1 MLIMAKD
8 LRTANSVFRT
18 PQKIGETRMKKTT
31 FGVIVGNRGFFPDAL
46 AKQGRKNIL
55 DVLRKN
61 GFNSVALSM
70 QEAKYGAVE
79 TFADAK
85 KCAALFAQNS
95 EKIDGIIV
103 TLPNFGDEKGVA
115 EAIKRSGFGVPI
127 LIQAEPDMPGKMS
140 IASRRDSF
148 CGKISVCNNL
158 RQAGIP
164 YTLTKSHTVKV
175 TSAEFKKEL
184 DDFASACRIVKGLKN
199 ARFGAIGART
209 GAFNT
214 VRYSEKI
221 LELSDISVE
230 TIDLSE
236 ILGRVAL
243 LADNDRGVKR
253 KLNAIRKYVPAESI
267 PGDKLLK
274 MAKFGSV
281 IDKWVKDMELDGTAI
296 QCWTSLQ
303 EFFGIV
309 PCTLMSMMSEV
320 LVPSA
325 CEVDI
330 TGLLGMYIL
339 QLASGA
345 PSALLDWN
353 NNYGA
358 EPDKCVLFHCSNV
371 PRSFFKSSRMDY
383 QEIIAGAVGKDN
395 TYGTVVGRIAPGK
408 ATFCRTTTD
417 DTAGVISAY
426 VGEGEFTNDK
436 LDTFGGYGVMK
447 IPDLQILMQYICLM
461 GFEHHVAVNLSQKAE
476 AITEAL
482 DNYMGWDVYLH
493 A

>member
-1 MLIMAKD
+1 
-8 LRTANSVFRT
+8 
-18 PQKIGETRMKKTT
+18 MKKVA
-31 FGVIVGNRGFFPDAL
+31 FGVIIGNRGFFPDIL
-46 AKQGRKNIL
+46 AKQGRKDIL
-55 DVLRKN
+55 DVLKNN
-61 GFNSVALSM
+61 GFNTVALSM
-70 QEAKYGAVE
+70 QQTKYGAVE
-79 TFADAK
+79 TFEDAK
-85 KCAALFAQNS
+85 KCAGLFAEKS
-95 EKIDGIIV
+95 EKIDGVIV

-115 EAIKRSGFGVPI
+115 ETIKRSGLNVPI
-127 LIQAEPDMPGKMS
+127 LIHAEPDAQDKMS
-140 IASRRDSF
+140 IANRRDSF

-164 YTLTKSHTVKV
+164 YTLTSSHTVKV
-175 TSAEFKKEL
+175 TSAEFKKDL
-184 DDFASACRIVKGLKN
+184 GDFASVCRIIKGLKN

-221 LELSDISVE
+221 LELSGISVE

-253 KLNAIRKYVPAESI
+253 KLNAIEKYLPTKSI
-267 PGDKLLK
+267 PADKLLK
-274 MAKFGSV
+274 MAKFGYV
-281 IDKWVKDMELDGTAI
+281 VDKWIKETELNGTAI
-296 QCWTSLQ
+296 QCWTALE

-309 PCTLMSMMSEV
+309 PCTLMSIMSES

-339 QLASGA
+339 QLASGT
-345 PSALLDWN
+345 PSAILDWN
-353 NNYGA
+353 NNYGTD
-358 EPDKCVLFHCSNV
+358 PDKAVLFHCSNL
-371 PRSFFKSSRMDY
+371 PKSFFKNSKMDY
-383 QEIIAGAVGKDN
+383 QEIIAGTVGKEN

-408 ATFCRTTTD
+408 TTFCRTTTD
-417 DTAGVISAY
+417 DTAGIISVY

-447 IPDLQILMQYICLM
+447 IANLQRLLQYVCNM
-461 GFEHHVAVNLSQKAE
+461 GFEHHVAVNRTEKADAIAE
-476 AITEAL
+476 ALE
-482 DNYMGWDVYLH
+482 NYMGWDVYRH
-493 A
+493 E

>member
-1 MLIMAKD
+1 MDILE
-8 LRTANSVFRT
+8 T
-18 PQKIGETRMKKTT
+18 GETKMKKTT
-31 FGVIVGNRGFFPDAL
+31 FGVIVGNRGFFPDVL
-46 AKQGRKNIL
+46 AKQGRKDIL
-55 DVLRKN
+55 EVLKEN

-70 QEAKYGAVE
+70 QQTKYGAVE

-85 KCAALFAQNS
+85 MCAGLFAEKS
-95 EKIDGIIV
+95 KKIDGVIV

-115 EAIKRSGFGVPI
+115 ETIKRSGLNVPI
-127 LIQAEPDMPGKMS
+127 LIHAEPDAQDKMS
-140 IASRRDSF
+140 IANRRDSF

-164 YTLTKSHTVKV
+164 YTLTSSHTVKV
-175 TSAEFKKEL
+175 TSPQFKKDL
-184 DDFASACRIVKGLKN
+184 ADFASVCRVIKGLKN

-221 LELSDISVE
+221 LELSGISVE

-236 ILGRVAL
+236 IFGRVER
-243 LADNDRGVKR
+243 LADNNRGVKR
-253 KLNAIRKYVPAESI
+253 KLNAIQKYIPTESVPA
-267 PGDKLLK
+267 DKLLK
-274 MAKFGSV
+274 MAKFGYV
-281 IDKWVKDMELDGTAI
+281 VDKWVKENELDGTAI
-296 QCWTSLQ
+296 QCWTALE

-309 PCTLMSMMSEV
+309 PCTLMSMMSES

-339 QLASGA
+339 QLAGGT
-345 PSALLDWN
+345 PSAILDWN
-353 NNYGA
+353 NNYGV
-358 EPDKCVLFHCSNV
+358 EPDKAVLFHCSNL
-371 PRSFFKSSRMDY
+371 PKSFFKNSKMDY

-417 DTAGVISAY
+417 DVAATIGVY

-436 LDTFGGYGVMK
+436 LETFGGFGVIK
-447 IPDLQILMQYICLM
+447 IANLQRLMQYVCKM
-461 GFEHHVAVNLSQKAE
+461 GYEHHVAVSRTEKAD
-476 AITEAL
+476 AVAEAL
-482 DNYMGWDVYLH
+482 DNYMGWEVYRH
-493 A
+493 E

>member
-1 MLIMAKD
+1 
-8 LRTANSVFRT
+8 
-18 PQKIGETRMKKTT
+18 MKKNT
-31 FGVIVGNRGFFPDAL
+31 FGIIVGNRGFFPDAL
-46 AKQGRKNIL
+46 AKAGRKNIL
-55 DVLRKN
+55 DVLKKN

-70 QEAKYGAVE
+70 QETKYGTVE

-85 KCAALFAQNS
+85 KCAALFADKG

-103 TLPNFGDEKGVA
+103 TLPNFGDEKGIA
-115 EAIKRSGFGVPI
+115 ETIKRCGLDVPI
-127 LIQAEPDMPGKMS
+127 LIHAEPDVKASMT
-140 IASRRDSF
+140 IADRRDSF

-164 YTLTKSHTVKV
+164 YTLTNSHTVSV
-175 TSAEFKKEL
+175 ASAQFKEDL
-184 DDFASACRIVKGLKN
+184 ADFASTCRIVRGLKN

-221 LELSDISVE
+221 LELSGISVE

-236 ILGRVAL
+236 ILGRVTL
-243 LADNDRGVKR
+243 LADNNRAVKR
-253 KLNAIRKYVPAESI
+253 KKYIPTESI
-267 PGDKLLK
+267 PAEQLVK
-274 MAKFGSV
+274 MAKFGYMV
-281 IDKWVKDMELDGTAI
+281 DQWIKENELDGTAI
-296 QCWTSLQ
+296 QCWTALE

-309 PCTLMSMMSEV
+309 PCTLMSIMSES

-339 QLASGA
+339 QLASGT

-353 NNYGA
+353 NNYGSD
-358 EPDKCVLFHCSNV
+358 PDKAVLFHCSNL
-371 PRSFFKSSRMDY
+371 PKSFFINSKMDY
-383 QEIIAGAVGKDN
+383 QEIIAGSVGKEN
-395 TYGTVVGRIAPGK
+395 TYGTVVGRIAPAK

-417 DTAGVISAY
+417 DTTGIISVY
-426 VGEGEFTNDK
+426 VGEGQFTNDK
-436 LDTFGGYGVMK
+436 LETFGGYGVMK
-447 IPDLQILMQYICLM
+447 IPDLQLLMQYICRM
-461 GFEHHVAVNLSQKAE
+461 GFEHHVAVNISQKAD

-482 DNYMGWDVYLH
+482 DNYMGWEVYRH
-493 A
+493 E